1 MFKTTLYL
9 YSVDDDLN
17 ENPPG
22 CKIIA
27 TLSNGTI
34 KTLCDVKETN
44 PTPFSDSVSEMVSSK
59 LERAGSISP
68 QQRLVQTNLSCSCVL
83 YQVTYL
89 LLIFIS
95 YFSY

>member
-1 MFKTTLYL
+1 M
-9 YSVDDDLN
+9 N

-83 YQVTYL
+83 YQVTSL
-89 LLIFIS
+89 LLIFTS
-95 YFSY
+95 YFSC